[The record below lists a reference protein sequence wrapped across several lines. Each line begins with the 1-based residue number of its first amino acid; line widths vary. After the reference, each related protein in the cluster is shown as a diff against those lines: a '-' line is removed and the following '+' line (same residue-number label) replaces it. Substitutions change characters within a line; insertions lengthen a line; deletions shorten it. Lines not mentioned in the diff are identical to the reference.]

1 MTPCLSAP
9 KPIKMGYQP
18 ESPLLRFPVEVRLE
32 IYRHFWTIPCEKK
45 HLVRR
50 CAYKLKVTFLK
61 AQLSAI
67 CTLGAICRRIRD
79 EDYAE
84 YFHITQARY
93 VCLRWVYV
101 DYFKDTLEEQLEE
114 ELEAREIDDLERTNT
129 NLNIVMNCLKTRFQN
144 AITLD
149 IVCDEIWFEDSI
161 WRKWREDVK
170 NDLQML
176 QLLDARIYSLN
187 SLTTNYYNDRGSE
200 RIRSLRFR
208 NLEKA
213 VVRTCL
219 TDPDG
224 VKWFNKENLA
234 WFQRLK
240 EDVATLGAPRKEGQE
255 ERSYRFKN
263 HIGAL
268 DLNWPRFDRI

>member
-1 MTPCLSAP
+1 MS
-9 KPIKMGYQP
+9 YQP
-18 ESPLLRFPVEVRLE
+18 ESPLLRLPVEVRLE
-32 IYRHFWTIPCEKK
+32 IYQHLWTIPWEKK

-50 CAYKLKVTFLK
+50 CAYKLKATYLK

-67 CTLGAICRRIRD
+67 CTLGAICRTIHY
-79 EDYAE
+79 EAYAE
-84 YFHITQARY
+84 YFHTTQTYLSGYVNPDLEIYLGDNDRKALELIQNSYLLKTQTRH
-93 VCLRWVYV
+93 VCLRWVHV
-101 DYFKDTLEEQLEE
+101 DHLKDTLEEQLEE
-114 ELEAREIDDLERTNT
+114 ELEVWEIDNLERTNT

-149 IVCDEIWFEDSI
+149 IVCDEICFNGI
-161 WRKWREDVK
+161 
-170 NDLQML
+170 
-176 QLLDARIYSLN
+176 
-187 SLTTNYYNDRGSE
+187 TTNYYDDRDSE

-224 VKWFNKENLA
+224 VKWFNEENLA

-255 ERSYRFKN
+255 ERSYRFTN
-263 HIGAL
+263 HIGGL